1 MRMPAPELPADG
13 FCTLLMH
20 IGRADRGDQTV
31 TPRRRGVGVPRRSSY
46 RALHPAAG
54 ACATVTVPWRDA
66 FAVWFKVAIHSF
78 GGPAGQISF
87 MHKILV
93 EERRWISEKRFL
105 HSLNYCMLLPGP
117 EAMQLATYVGW
128 LMHGVRGGL
137 LAGGLFVLPGFIAI
151 LGLSIAYAL
160 WQSTGIVPALFL
172 GLKAAVLIIVIEAVI
187 KIGRRALKRR
197 ALWWFAAAA
206 FALIFFLDVPF
217 PLIIVAAG
225 ATGYALGR
233 RWPLPPEKAVASAAD
248 APIIPDEALPRERPH
263 AGATART
270 VAIWLLIWW
279 LPVVGLVL
287 AVGIGHTLVDEA
299 WFFSKTAVVTFGG
312 AYAVLA
318 YIAQRAVEDFAWL
331 QPGEMLDGLGMAE
344 TTPGPLIQVV
354 QFVGFMGAY
363 RHPMGMDPLLAGI
376 VASVVVTW
384 VTFVPCFLWIFAGAP
399 YVEALRRH
407 SGWNHALTG
416 ITAAVVGVIVNLG
429 LWFSIHVLFPGSR
442 DIEVAWFSFTWPEWA
457 LLDWRPLLIATLAG
471 VALLRLKWP
480 MLPVLGAAAATGW
493 LLHAL

>member
-1 MRMPAPELPADG
+1 M
-13 FCTLLMH
+13 
-20 IGRADRGDQTV
+20 
-31 TPRRRGVGVPRRSSY
+31 
-46 RALHPAAG
+46 
-54 ACATVTVPWRDA
+54 
-66 FAVWFKVAIHSF
+66 WFKVAIHSF
-78 GGPAGQISF
+78 GGPAGQISV

-105 HSLNYCMLLPGP
+105 HALNYCMLLPGP

-137 LAGGLFVLPGFIAI
+137 LAGGLFVLPGFLAI

-160 WQSTGIVPALFL
+160 YQSTGIVPALFL
-172 GLKAAVLIIVIEAVI
+172 GLKAAVLIVVVEAVI
-187 KIGRRALKRR
+187 KIGRRALQRR
-197 ALWWFAAAA
+197 ALWAVAAAA
-206 FALIFFLDVPF
+206 FVAIFFLGVPF
-217 PLIIVAAG
+217 PLIIVAAA

-233 RWPLPPEKAVASAAD
+233 RWPLPASKEVAETGP
-248 APIIPDEALPRERPH
+248 APIIPDTALPREQPR
-263 AGATART
+263 ARSTART
-270 VAIWLLIWW
+270 VALWLAIWW
-279 LPVVGLVL
+279 LPVIALALVVGLS
-287 AVGIGHTLVDEA
+287 HTLVDEA

-363 RHPMGMDPLLAGI
+363 RHPMGMDPMTAAI
-376 VASVVVTW
+376 IASIVVTW

-399 YVEALRRH
+399 YVEALRRNT
-407 SGWNHALTG
+407 GWNHALTD

-429 LWFSIHVLFPGSR
+429 LWFTIHVLFPGSR
-442 DIEVAWFSFTWPEWA
+442 DLSLMGLSFTWPEWQ
-457 LLDWRPLLIATLAG
+457 LLDWRPLLIAALSG
-471 VALLRLKWP
+471 IALLRLKWP
-480 MLPVLGAAAATGW
+480 MLPVLAGASLAG
-493 LLHAL
+493 LLLRG

>member
-1 MRMPAPELPADG
+1 M
-13 FCTLLMH
+13 
-20 IGRADRGDQTV
+20 
-31 TPRRRGVGVPRRSSY
+31 S
-46 RALHPAAG
+46 
-54 ACATVTVPWRDA
+54 VPWREA

-78 GGPAGQISF
+78 GGPAGQISV

-105 HSLNYCMLLPGP
+105 HALNYCMLLPGP

-160 WQSTGIVPALFL
+160 YQSTGIVPALFL
-172 GLKAAVLIIVIEAVI
+172 GLKAAVLIVVVEAVI

-197 ALWWFAAAA
+197 ALWTVAAAA
-206 FALIFFLDVPF
+206 FVAIFFLGVPF
-217 PLIIVAAG
+217 PLIIVAAA

-233 RWPLPPEKAVASAAD
+233 RWPLPAPKEVAD
-248 APIIPDEALPRERPH
+248 AGPAPLIPDTALPREQPR
-263 AGATART
+263 ARATART
-270 VAIWLLIWW
+270 VAIWLAIWW
-279 LPVVGLVL
+279 LPVIALAL
-287 AVGIGHTLVDEA
+287 AVGLSHTLVDEA

-363 RHPMGMDPLLAGI
+363 RHPMGMDPMTAAI
-376 VASVVVTW
+376 IASIVVTW

-399 YVEALRRH
+399 YVEALRRNA
-407 SGWNHALTG
+407 GWNHALTG

-429 LWFSIHVLFPGSR
+429 LWFTIHVLFPGSR
-442 DIEVAWFSFTWPEWA
+442 DLAVIGLSFTWPEWH
-457 LLDWRPLLIATLAG
+457 LLDWRPLLIAAVSG
-471 VALLRLKWP
+471 IALLRLKWP
-480 MLPVLGAAAATGW
+480 MLPVLAGASLAG
-493 LLHAL
+493 LLLRG